1 MPPFP
6 SRSSQPSQAE
16 RTSVV
21 NATHVWRADGIF
33 MLGWG
38 YQKAIACCKQHAD
51 TILLNM
57 NLVSVA
63 QRVNGRKE
71 GNHR

>member
-21 NATHVWRADGIF
+21 NATHVRRADGIF
-33 MLGWG
+33 ILGWG